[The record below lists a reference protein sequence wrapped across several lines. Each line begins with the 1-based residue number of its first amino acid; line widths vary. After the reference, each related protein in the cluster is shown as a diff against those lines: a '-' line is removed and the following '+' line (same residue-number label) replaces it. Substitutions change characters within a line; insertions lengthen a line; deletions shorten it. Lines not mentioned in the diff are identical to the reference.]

1 VSTTRLKNQIHELT
15 TSKIKPSI
23 ANVYKESLK
32 ELISLF
38 GGLHYFDGNN
48 NKVRVKATY
57 GSPER
62 IASRAKADNTLIL
75 PLISIVESGTSNS
88 DERLRYRPVLINETS
103 WDSKNLRALRV
114 LSFPPRP
121 VNLSY
126 EINIW
131 SKYKADMDMLRSS
144 IFGKFNPDVNIR
156 TRYSDFN
163 KCFIESEQD
172 LGSVIAQ
179 DSQDR
184 VLQKSITVTLET
196 YIPSPKFTVTNT
208 GEITSFHHEVVLE
221 NDSNSRLVAK
231 ETGTDNLTK
240 IIQD

>member
-15 TSKIKPSI
+15 TNKIKPFI

-32 ELISLF
+32 ELLSIF
-38 GGLHYFDGNN
+38 GSLHYFDGNN

-75 PLISIVESGTSNS
+75 PLISVVESGTDNS
-88 DERLRYRPVLINETS
+88 DKRLRYRPVLINETF
-103 WDSKNLRALRV
+103 WDSKKLRATRV

-121 VNLSY
+121 INLSY

-144 IFGKFNPDVNIR
+144 IFGKFNPEVNVR

-172 LGSVIAQ
+172 LGSVVAQ

-184 VLQKSITVTLET
+184 VLQKSINVTLET

-208 GEITSFHHEVVLE
+208 GEIVSFHHEVVINNE
-221 NDSNSRLVAK
+221 DNSRLEVR

-240 IIQD
+240 IIKD